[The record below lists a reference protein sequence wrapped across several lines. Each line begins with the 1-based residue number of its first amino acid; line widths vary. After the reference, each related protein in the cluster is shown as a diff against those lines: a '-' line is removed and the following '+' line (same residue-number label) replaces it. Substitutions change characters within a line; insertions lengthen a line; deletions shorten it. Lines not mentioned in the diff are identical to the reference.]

1 MRLGR
6 LSISTVA
13 VALVVSV
20 AVAPSWSAVAPS
32 WSAGATLRTCAPAS
46 EPKVVFPL
54 SSPSTRSGRG
64 AILWL
69 GGAPNCSGGG
79 STSTTLDSATL
90 HNNDL
95 ASAPRAII
103 SGRQLVGPLSTAAT
117 TAGQIVAVVGDTRIA
132 SRGGPGAILG
142 EGPAASSLWRLVP
155 LGGPAALVATAVG
168 YIGDAAVAVA
178 AAMPG
183 SAQAILLYQQRHYAS
198 AFSGPI
204 TLTEGSAPITALT
217 VALDFRAD
225 SIVLWAQAGV
235 IHAQWI
241 TNAGRV
247 YPAEVL
253 GPAGYHPQIAAML
266 SDNNHAFAMWSYEPP
281 PGADGP
287 STIYLEHSGNNSR
300 VAFSGQPST
309 LVQFTEP
316 PALRLTPGSLALE
329 RMTPSE
335 GVLAVWTFVQRGSY
349 VVNVAGLVSSHAL
362 PAATLAQRGADLR
375 LAAVATGPHNDAV
388 AVIERAPRAA
398 AGFNAT
404 AQAILAARTVPGG
417 PGGTAFE
424 TPTPLA
430 PPGPNSAASVAV
442 DPATDRAV
450 VAWQT
455 IVGGLPSVAYA
466 VRGGP

>member
-32 WSAGATLRTCAPAS
+32 WSAGVTLRTCAPAS

-79 STSTTLDSATL
+79 SSSTTLDSATL
-90 HNNDL
+90 HSDDL
-95 ASAPRAII
+95 PSAPRAII
-103 SGRQLVGPLSTAAT
+103 SGRRLVGPLSTAGT
-117 TAGQIVAVVGDTRIA
+117 TARQIVAGMGDSQIA

-183 SAQAILLYQQRHYAS
+183 NAQAILLYQQRHYAS

-287 STIYLEHSGNNSR
+287 STIYLEHSGTNSR

-349 VVNVAGLVSSHAL
+349 VENVAGLVSSPAL

-424 TPTPLA
+424 TPTQLA
-430 PPGPNSAASVAV
+430 PPGPHRAASVAI
-442 DPATDRAV
+442 DPATDRPR
-450 VAWQT
+450 VAW
-455 IVGGLPSVAYA
+455 
-466 VRGGP
+466 